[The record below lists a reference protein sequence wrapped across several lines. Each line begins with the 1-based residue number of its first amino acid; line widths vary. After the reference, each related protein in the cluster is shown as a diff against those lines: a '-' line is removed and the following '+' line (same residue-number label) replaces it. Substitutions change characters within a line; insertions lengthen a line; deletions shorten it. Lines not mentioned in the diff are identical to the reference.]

1 MTAMTEPTAADRLF
15 ALIASIPGSGTVDWC
30 SPARALLD
38 EIAAAPEAAPPT
50 GQERRDRYAQALL
63 GPDAAGTL
71 DSAADEMLAAVMAVA
86 AAEQAGLRTAF
97 NNQIDLFAD
106 EYDRH
111 GDERRR
117 LRDAAEAHRLA
128 LSTALGLGTGAPWD
142 AIRERAAELAGQPAP
157 VDRAAV
163 LREEAARIRAHC
175 PDHLDSDSAEGAWL
189 ACHCAVADDMER
201 PSGTPQ
207 PETQAAPRRGDA
219 VEQWLKTQRDAAAD
233 YPEAYQATD
242 GLLDLYRLHADT
254 GTPLGEHV
262 CEGQAVGDCDCLEQP
277 AAFEAEIVHACPPDG
292 SGLTPCCGR
301 TPFELP
307 LGDRIS
313 SEAPVTCPAPA
324 VTLPGKEA

>member
-1 MTAMTEPTAADRLF
+1 MTTDPQ
-15 ALIASIPGSGTVDWC
+15 
-30 SPARALLD
+30 PARSAGLLD
-38 EIAAAPEAAPPT
+38 EGEPLAADLVPVAARPLDLFHDEMMAKAAADHEK
-50 GQERRDRYAQALL
+50 RM
-63 GPDAAGTL
+63 AAG
-71 DSAADEMLAAVMAVA
+71 
-86 AAEQAGLRTAF
+86 QA
-97 NNQIDLFAD
+97 
-106 EYDRH
+106 
-111 GDERRR
+111 
-117 LRDAAEAHRLA
+117 
-128 LSTALGLGTGAPWD
+128 
-142 AIRERAAELAGQPAP
+142 
-157 VDRAAV
+157 DRAAV

-201 PSGTPQ
+201 RLAAGTPQ

-324 VTLPGKEA
+324 VTPPGKEA